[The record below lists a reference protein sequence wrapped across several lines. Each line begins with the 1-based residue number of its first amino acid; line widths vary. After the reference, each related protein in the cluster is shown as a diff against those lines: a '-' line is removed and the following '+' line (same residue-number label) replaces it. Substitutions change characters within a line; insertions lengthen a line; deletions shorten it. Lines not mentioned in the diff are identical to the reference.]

1 MSVGFILLPKILW
14 ALYEMTYQMIDIVI
28 YFNFEIGALGLIL
41 ICTCILGAT
50 IYTVLKELAS
60 TPSVLMRPKAPKS
73 GNRVF
78 LEKMPFIWKR
88 LNFSNKVTMR
98 NLFRYKKRFYM
109 TIIGI
114 LGCTALILTGFG
126 IKDSVTSVIP
136 NQFDNVFCYDLE
148 ITMKDSL
155 NKEEKQ
161 KFMEEIRSYSQ
172 IEKLTEVYM
181 TSAEV
186 LNNEL
191 SEDVQ
196 IIVTKDDIE
205 LEGFININDV
215 KTHNRVSLKENEIC
229 LTDKVAQLLEVNKGD
244 NITIKD
250 AEDNQTKI
258 KISDIVEN
266 YVSHY
271 VFMNSKTYEAI
282 YKKDYEANVLLT
294 KNTTLS
300 NEDTDKLVS
309 EIMNKKEVATITNI
323 TSTENSIL
331 DMMELLNYVVIILI
345 VSAGLLAFVVL
356 YNLANVNISERIR
369 ELATIKVLGFYDKEV
384 YDYVTKETIILTII
398 GIVLGLG
405 AGYLLNYYILGTCE
419 INMLRFVKIIHPIS
433 YIYATGTTII
443 FTFIVNI
450 VTYFSL
456 KKIDMIESLKS
467 IE

>member
-1 MSVGFILLPKILW
+1 MQKYIIYASLACIIGGILGMSVGFILLPKILW

-41 ICTCILGAT
+41 ICACILGAT

-78 LEKMPFIWKR
+78 LEKIPFIWKR

-161 KFMEEIRSYSQ
+161 KFIEEISSYSQ

-191 SEDVQ
+191 SENLQ
-196 IIVTKDDIE
+196 IKFTKDDI
-205 LEGFININDV
+205 
-215 KTHNRVSLKENEIC
+215 
-229 LTDKVAQLLEVNKGD
+229 
-244 NITIKD
+244 
-250 AEDNQTKI
+250 
-258 KISDIVEN
+258 
-266 YVSHY
+266 
-271 VFMNSKTYEAI
+271 
-282 YKKDYEANVLLT
+282 
-294 KNTTLS
+294 
-300 NEDTDKLVS
+300 
-309 EIMNKKEVATITNI
+309 
-323 TSTENSIL
+323 
-331 DMMELLNYVVIILI
+331 
-345 VSAGLLAFVVL
+345 
-356 YNLANVNISERIR
+356 
-369 ELATIKVLGFYDKEV
+369 
-384 YDYVTKETIILTII
+384 
-398 GIVLGLG
+398 
-405 AGYLLNYYILGTCE
+405 
-419 INMLRFVKIIHPIS
+419 
-433 YIYATGTTII
+433 
-443 FTFIVNI
+443 
-450 VTYFSL
+450 
-456 KKIDMIESLKS
+456 
-467 IE
+467 